1 VRRLA
6 AALAVALSIGLAA
19 ITLGPRADASQTT
32 SQAASQTPSQRA
44 SRTASQAGFGTAY
57 QRIPGAGGITI
68 GAVVLT
74 PTGQGSG
81 PFPLVV
87 MPSSWGVPNAEY
99 VGQGAKLA
107 TAGFQVISYSSRGF
121 WDTGGGIDIAGPPTV
136 ADVSKVIDWAG
147 AHTPAD
153 TSRVAAVGI
162 SYGAGTALLAAAK
175 DPRIKAVG
183 ALSGWADLIRSLDPN
198 DTVSLQ
204 AVAALLALGNV
215 TGRPGP
221 EMASLQSKFGTG
233 DFDGAIAEAK
243 QLSPARS
250 VATMVDNL
258 NANNPAVFLANAFED
273 SIFPP
278 SQYTDFFTRLTGPKR
293 LLLAHGDH
301 ATPEVTGAIGLP
313 NETWDELVA
322 WLRHYL
328 TGAANGADREAP
340 VQLKSQR
347 GVWRGYADWAAVG
360 QQRTSYL
367 TKAGAQ
373 QGQASTGWSRSIGA
387 GVPTVADSGVAFASG
402 ALQGLLTIPTGVAT
416 PLVDRSF
423 AGVWSGPAYDRA
435 TVVNGAPKL
444 HITVQSA
451 APTTSLF
458 AYLYDVDALGIGSL
472 MSHKPYTLRG
482 AAPGKAVDVQLEA
495 TSWEVPSGHHL
506 VLVVDTVDPRYLG
519 RSVIG
524 STVTFSSPAGDPSWV
539 SVPVAA

>member
-1 VRRLA
+1 MRRVA
-6 AALAVALSIGLAA
+6 AALAVVLTVALTLIA
-19 ITLGPRADASQTT
+19 IGPRADASQT
-32 SQAASQTPSQRA
+32 A
-44 SRTASQAGFGTAY
+44 AGFSTTY
-57 QRIPGAGGITI
+57 QRIPGAGGIEI

-74 PTGQGSG
+74 PTGQGDG

-87 MPSSWGVPNAEY
+87 MPSSWGVPNVEY

-107 TAGFQVISYSSRGF
+107 TAGFRVISYSSRGF

-136 ADVSKVIDWAG
+136 ADVSKVIDWA
-147 AHTPAD
+147 AQHTPAD
-153 TSRVAAVGI
+153 TDRVAAVGI
-162 SYGAGTALLAAAK
+162 SYGAGTSLLAAAK

-198 DTVSLQ
+198 ETVALQ
-204 AVAALLALGNV
+204 AVAGLLALGNV

-221 EMASLQSKFGTG
+221 EMASLQTKFVTG

-243 QLSPARS
+243 QLSPVRS
-250 VATMVDNL
+250 AATMVDNL

-301 ATPEVTGAIGLP
+301 ATPEASGAIGLP
-313 NETWDELVA
+313 NETWDELA
-322 WLRHYL
+322 SWLRHYL
-328 TGAANGADREAP
+328 TGADNGADPEAP

-347 GVWRGYADWAAVG
+347 GTWRGYANWAAVG
-360 QQRTSYL
+360 QERTSYL
-367 TKAGAQ
+367 TKAGALQ
-373 QGQASTGWSRSIGA
+373 TKESTGWSRSIGA
-387 GVPTVADSGVAFASG
+387 GVPTVADSGVALVSG

-423 AGVWSGPAYDRA
+423 AGVWSGPAFDGP
-435 TVVNGAPKL
+435 TVVNGTPEAHL
-444 HITVQSA
+444 TVQPSA
-451 APTTSLF
+451 ASTSLF
-458 AYLYDVDALGIGSL
+458 AYLYDVDALGVGSL
-472 MSHKPYTLRG
+472 ISHKPYTLRG
-482 AAPGKAVDVQLEA
+482 ATPGKAIPLDVRLEA
-495 TSWEVPSGHHL
+495 TSWEVPAGHHL

-524 STVTFSSPAGDPSWV
+524 STVTFSSPAGDPSSL
-539 SVPVAA
+539 SVPVAP